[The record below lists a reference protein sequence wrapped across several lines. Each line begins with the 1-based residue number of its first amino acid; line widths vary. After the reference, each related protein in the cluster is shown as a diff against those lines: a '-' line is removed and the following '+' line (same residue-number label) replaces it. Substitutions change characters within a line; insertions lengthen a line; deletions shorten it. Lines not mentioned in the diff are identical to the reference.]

1 MSESH
6 PFVRVVKAELRS
18 RGMTYAQLA
27 RELGLAESTVKR
39 MMARGEL
46 SLTRLDAILAVL
58 KLDATDL
65 ARQVVE
71 SAPVARELSPEQE
84 AAVVADA
91 RVLLVAICALGQW
104 PAQRILSHFTLSQAE
119 LTGCLTRLDRIGFLE
134 LRPNDRYRLRVD
146 RAFRWR
152 ANGPVM
158 RFFRHEAAADYFA
171 ADFGGAG
178 EMLMMVHAQVTPAQA
193 AVLNDRLQRV
203 AQDFVRQQQVED
215 APGESAQVDYTML
228 LGMRSW
234 IFGPFRQWLRPPSPR
249 QGTG

>member
-119 LTGCLTRLDRIGFLE
+119 LTGCART
-134 LRPNDRYRLRVD
+134 
-146 RAFRWR
+146 
-152 ANGPVM
+152 
-158 RFFRHEAAADYFA
+158 
-171 ADFGGAG
+171 
-178 EMLMMVHAQVTPAQA
+178 T
-193 AVLNDRLQRV
+193 
-203 AQDFVRQQQVED
+203 
-215 APGESAQVDYTML
+215 
-228 LGMRSW
+228 
-234 IFGPFRQWLRPPSPR
+234 
-249 QGTG
+249 GTGCGWTARCAGAPTGRSCDSSGMKRLPITSRPTSGARARC